1 MAANMERVATF
12 DTVGRLVIPRPL
24 RDRLRLEAG
33 TRLFISEEEGRLV
46 LSVER
51 TEPRLAD
58 RDGIL
63 VLELEPRRVI
73 AADFRDVREERKREF
88 VSKAPRT

>member
-1 MAANMERVATF
+1 MER
-12 DTVGRLVIPRPL
+12 TVTIDAAGRLVIPKPL

-51 TEPRLAD
+51 AEPRLAD
-58 RDGIL
+58 RDGFL
-63 VLELEPRRVI
+63 VLELEPKAVS
-73 AADFRDVREERKREF
+73 AADVRDVREERMREL
-88 VSKAPRT
+88 VSYALRT